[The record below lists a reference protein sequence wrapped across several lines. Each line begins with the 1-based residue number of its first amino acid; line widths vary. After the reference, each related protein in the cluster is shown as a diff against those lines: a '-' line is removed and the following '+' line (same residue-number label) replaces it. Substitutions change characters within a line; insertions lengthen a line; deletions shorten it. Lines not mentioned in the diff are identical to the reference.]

1 MVGVIIL
8 NDITIGYKKKK
19 VLEHISY
26 KFEDN
31 GMYAI
36 VGESGIGKTTLLS
49 TIANLKKDIFTIVR
63 ILLIYLHQLVMF
75 FKMET

>member
-49 TIANLKKDIFTIVR
+49 TIANLKTPLEGHIYYSEDIA
-63 ILLIYLHQLVMF
+63 MF